1 MNLSEP
7 LEPLFC
13 KQKSRPQRTPNE
25 ESDVGKNMFPFL
37 MEEKPYVFS
46 LQRMHLSFLT
56 FFVGKRGVPEV
67 QRGSKQ
73 VGKNN
78 RV

>member
-1 MNLSEP
+1 
-7 LEPLFC
+7 
-13 KQKSRPQRTPNE
+13 
-25 ESDVGKNMFPFL
+25 
-37 MEEKPYVFS
+37 
-46 LQRMHLSFLT
+46 MHLSFLT
-56 FFVGKRGVPEV
+56 FFVGKIEVPEV